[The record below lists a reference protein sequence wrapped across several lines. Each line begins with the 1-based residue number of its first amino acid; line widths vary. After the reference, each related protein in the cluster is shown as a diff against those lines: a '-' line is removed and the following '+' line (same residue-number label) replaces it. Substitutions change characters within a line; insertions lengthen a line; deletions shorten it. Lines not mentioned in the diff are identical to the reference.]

1 MTRRPRRVFAAGVM
15 WFLVAGWGAVIWRLL
30 TLPPEETPKV
40 TFIPFADKFGHVG
53 LYGVWGLL
61 ICSAAQRSFR
71 SLTTSGVRLT
81 AVLAAAAYGVITE
94 VYQPGV
100 GRKANVLDLLADVVG
115 AVLAQW
121 LFFSPKTK
129 ALLRKVASRLPFFAR
144 TGTQQVPSRLP
155 ESPPS
160 DSPAPQRGIKID
172 KSTGHLPDS
181 DR

>member
-1 MTRRPRRVFAAGVM
+1 M

-30 TLPPEETPKV
+30 TLPPEETPDV
-40 TFIPFADKFGHVG
+40 TFIPFGDKFGHVG

-71 SLTTSGVRLT
+71 ALTTSGVRLT
-81 AVLAAAAYGVITE
+81 AVLAAAAYGVATE
-94 VYQPGV
+94 IYQPGI
-100 GRKANVLDLLADVVG
+100 GREAEVLDLLADVVG
-115 AVLAQW
+115 AVVAQW

-144 TGTQQVPSRLP
+144 TGTRQVPSPLR

-160 DSPAPQRGIKID
+160 DSPASQHGTKTH
-172 KSTGHLPDS
+172 K
-181 DR
+181 